1 MSKAKSFWEKLF
13 GCCSGREKER
23 AYVGEENDDE
33 TGKETDHKQRE
44 LPPQDL
50 DKEYEEAEPGGV
62 AGDVASR
69 ADGVGQD
76 EDSDYYHVQVT
87 GESQE

>member
-1 MSKAKSFWEKLF
+1 MSKEKSFWEKLF

-23 AYVGEENDDE
+23 DYIGEEDDE

-50 DKEYEEAEPGGV
+50 DKEYDEAEPGAV
-62 AGDVASR
+62 ARDVASR
-69 ADGVGQD
+69 VDGVGQD
-76 EDSDYYHVQVT
+76 EDTDYYHVRVT
-87 GESQE
+87 GESLE